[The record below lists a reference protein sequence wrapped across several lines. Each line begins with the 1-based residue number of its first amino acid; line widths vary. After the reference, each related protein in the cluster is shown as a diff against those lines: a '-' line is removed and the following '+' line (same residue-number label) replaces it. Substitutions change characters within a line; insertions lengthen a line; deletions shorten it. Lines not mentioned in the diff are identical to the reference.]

1 MRDRVVVIN
10 FFRDII
16 AMSLDAYTIGGSGLQ
31 SLVHR
36 INRHDLKNVVP
47 NTVLSILV
55 EWPTYY

>member
-1 MRDRVVVIN
+1 
-10 FFRDII
+10 
-16 AMSLDAYTIGGSGLQ
+16 MSLDAYTIGIWIQ

-47 NTVLSILV
+47 NTMLSVLV